1 MIACIIRVKV
11 EQGRRVSLGG
21 INLGVPE
28 GGVAM
33 SYSAE
38 KLNEFRNALMEKQE
52 ALLGIR
58 DTGEEAANIVELDQA
73 KVGRLSRMDALQ
85 AQAMA
90 AEANRRR
97 DVELLRIESALKR
110 IDEGIYG
117 YCLKCD
123 EEINPQRLKVD
134 PGSPLCI
141 DCTKG

>member
-58 DTGEEAANIVELDQA
+58 DTGDEAANIVELDQA

>member
-1 MIACIIRVKV
+1 
-11 EQGRRVSLGG
+11 
-21 INLGVPE
+21 
-28 GGVAM
+28 M
-33 SYSAE
+33 SFSAE
-38 KLNEFRNALMEKQE
+38 KLSEFRHALVEKQV

-58 DTGEEAANIVELDQA
+58 DTGEAAADVVELDQA

-110 IDEGIYG
+110 IDEGVYG

-123 EEINPQRLKVD
+123 EEINPQRLKAD

>member
-1 MIACIIRVKV
+1 
-11 EQGRRVSLGG
+11 
-21 INLGVPE
+21 
-28 GGVAM
+28 
-33 SYSAE
+33 
-38 KLNEFRNALMEKQE
+38 MEKQE

-58 DTGEEAANIVELDQA
+58 DTGDEAANIVELDQA

-123 EEINPQRLKVD
+123 EAINPQRLKVD

>member
-1 MIACIIRVKV
+1 M

-52 ALLGIR
+52 ALLGLR

-141 DCTKG
+141 DCTKN